1 MPRHTTLRG
10 SLIQDIDHELKFV
23 LDFDYC
29 MSRVSKMNAKLKHL
43 VRRVDKLKRKT
54 DKLVFGHAKHFE
66 KFQKANDKAIEYWN
80 ALGDLGVG
88 PLQGIED
95 YETY

>member
-1 MPRHTTLRG
+1 MPRHTILRG

-29 MSRVSKMNAKLKHL
+29 MSRVSKLNA
-43 VRRVDKLKRKT
+43 KLKRKT

-80 ALGDLGVG
+80 ALGDLRVG
-88 PLQGIED
+88 PLQCTED
-95 YETY
+95 YETC